1 MMNKKNIASFVI
13 CFVVLIAFKPFSN
26 IDDLANKIIQTLND
40 ISQEAPVEKA
50 YLHLNGH
57 VFSQGDDLWFKA
69 YVTAGS
75 FNQLSPLSKVLYVDL
90 YDEAGLRVD
99 QRIVKVE
106 NGVGL
111 GDFIIPPFLPQG
123 NYTLVAYTNWM
134 KNFGE
139 EYFYQDQITVVDPY
153 EINFNPSID
162 ITVEESANQLIY
174 HMEVQAMDR
183 SNNLIS
189 NKKLKASYISANDT
203 LTQTKQLDAS
213 AQAKFSF
220 TTADINNLA
229 FVRLELEENES
240 SVLSKNIRL
249 PYLDRQ
255 IDFQLL
261 PEGGYLVEG
270 LASNVAFKAIY
281 PDGTGAD
288 VEGYVADESGN
299 KLVDFSTLAFGMGS
313 FKLEPE
319 ANVNYQVFFK
329 TSGQSGYSSQKIEDI
344 RSQGL
349 AIEVDNSREGFVN
362 VLLKEKEFFKEEQVK
377 ELLLVVQS
385 GGFPGYVQKVDLNL
399 GFSGVRIPRGNLPVG
414 INEISIFEESGRQ
427 LSSRLIF
434 IDQPSNEAAITE
446 VNFSFD
452 KRSKESFSLSISDN
466 EGQPIMGDFS
476 VSVLDNSVPVKTK
489 GNNIKTQ
496 LLLSSDLRGRIEDP
510 SFFFKDQSSE
520 TFKALDL
527 LMMTHG
533 WSRFDWNKILDGSYL
548 SSFDDYIEQGITI
561 QGTVSEKYPTKKGV
575 GGGEITFFL
584 GENSFSVLEYGADGR
599 FTVSDLNFED
609 SASLVIQAKDKRVKD
624 RVAISIDEPSHEMIK
639 NLYLDVLYIDEI
651 IFKGIS
657 NSFSRLNYNKYLNS
671 NNESIVDLEEVTIA
685 ASNIVKED
693 ISRIYGRG
701 DVVIKPEDVPGFQ
714 SFTNVF
720 QMIQGRI
727 AGVLVTTDING
738 ASIQIRGGGNLSGNL
753 PPLILLDNVP
763 VDILTASS
771 INPRDVSSIEVFK
784 DAASTSIFGAQGGGG
799 AIAIYTKTGEGVS
812 TRVDGISNFRYPGYS
827 IARKYYQPKY
837 DSPDA
842 NSVPDYRPT
851 LLWEP
856 NIKLDA
862 TKQDIELKFFNNDI
876 ADQYLITVEGIDSK
890 GRILHFEKV
899 WKRGE

>member
-1 MMNKKNIASFVI
+1 MMNKKIIASFVI

-111 GDFIIPPFLPQG
+111 GDFVIPPFLPQG

-385 GGFPGYVQKVDLNL
+385 GGFPGYVQKVDMNL

-548 SSFDDYIEQGITI
+548 SNFDDYIEQGITI
-561 QGTVSEKYPTKKGV
+561 QGTVSELNKSRKGL
-575 GGGEITFFL
+575 GGGKVTAYTK
-584 GENSFSVLEYGADGR
+584 GGMENFVMAEYIQNGR
-599 FTVSDLNFED
+599 FVFADLDFNDTTDLIIQGNDSRLRNFVNIDIDKPVSDEPLVLSLKQPYFFE
-609 SASLVIQAKDKRVKD
+609 K
-624 RVAISIDEPSHEMIK
+624 
-639 NLYLDVLYIDEI
+639 
-651 IFKGIS
+651 
-657 NSFSRLNYNKYLNS
+657 LNS
-671 NNESIVDLEEVTIA
+671 SNNQFL
-685 ASNIVKED
+685 D
-693 ISRIYGRG
+693 ISGKRRAQFSNLDDYQDLNEVVVQANRIETPRQQERIFGNA
-701 DVVIKPEDVPGFQ
+701 DVILETSKISGSETYFNIFQ
-714 SFTNVF
+714 L
-720 QMIQGRI
+720 IQGRI
-727 AGVLVTTDING
+727 PGVLIRTNG
-738 ASIQIRGGGNLSGNL
+738 IENIITIRGPGSINSGGN
-753 PPLILLDNVP
+753 PLFLVDNIP
-763 VDILTASS
+763 VDITTFGN
-771 INPRDVSSIEVFK
+771 INPKDVETVEVFK
-784 DAASTSIFGAQGGGG
+784 DGASTAIFGSQGANGVL
-799 AIAIYTKTGEGVS
+799 AVYTKRGNGVVEDAEGIKS
-812 TRVDGISNFRYPGYS
+812 FRYPG
-827 IARKYYQPKY
+827 I
-837 DSPDA
+837 
-842 NSVPDYRPT
+842 
-851 LLWEP
+851 LLLE
-856 NIKLDA
+856 
-862 TKQDIELKFFNNDI
+862 
-876 ADQYLITVEGIDSK
+876 
-890 GRILHFEKV
+890 ILSA
-899 WKRGE
+899 

>member
-1 MMNKKNIASFVI
+1 MNKKNIASFVI